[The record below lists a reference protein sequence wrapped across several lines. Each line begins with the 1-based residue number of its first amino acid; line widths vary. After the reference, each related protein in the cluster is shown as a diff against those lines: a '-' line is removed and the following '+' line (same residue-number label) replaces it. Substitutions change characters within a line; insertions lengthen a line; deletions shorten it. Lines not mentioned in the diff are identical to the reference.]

1 MILTYVFI
9 KHTYGSRFLRSTSC
23 SLALSSSSFV
33 FSVSDSVL
41 SVVRVSLGCAS
52 TSCAAIST
60 RKHKVRGG
68 EECFVGERRA
78 GTRRRA
84 WRRSARIDDA
94 AGVTSWGTRTCA
106 RSRSLQ
112 HPSEP
117 PESHSDVR
125 YILLMINICAFYIC
139 KGFTNPWLENIFSI
153 NSLLLFINLRIYLKI
168 TRKNIKQTNF
178 TIIYLNL
185 NILLYSLK
193 ICLKKWNLY
202 AGPYCYVTFLWQLI
216 YI

>member
-9 KHTYGSRFLRSTSC
+9 KHTYGARFLRSTSC

-84 WRRSARIDDA
+84 WRRSARMDDA
-94 AGVTSWGTRTCA
+94 AGVTSWGTHA
-106 RSRSLQ
+106 RALSL
-112 HPSEP
+112 S
-117 PESHSDVR
+117 
-125 YILLMINICAFYIC
+125 
-139 KGFTNPWLENIFSI
+139 FSI
-153 NSLLLFINLRIYLKI
+153 RLNPQRA
-168 TRKNIKQTNF
+168 TRVCVISSWWSIFALSASARASQIPDWKMC
-178 TIIYLNL
+178 
-185 NILLYSLK
+185 S
-193 ICLKKWNLY
+193 
-202 AGPYCYVTFLWQLI
+202 
-216 YI
+216 